1 MTLVLLD
8 TNAYL
13 RLAKRVRPA
22 VGVRFGQKGY
32 ILTIHKSVEDEVHRN
47 PRLRV
52 TYPWFDTAEFASERL
67 AKQIRL
73 SEAEKASIHAAQ
85 SVLHGWVLTDPD
97 PYTTGGRSP
106 PGATDCWLLA
116 LGQIKEAIVVTD
128 DLGMHMLA
136 ETFGIPVW
144 HGYELLD
151 KLRSAKVVDP
161 PLIREI
167 YAALEANGD
176 IPKTWREAKHT
187 VFLKIFGTKE
197 RVPGAPEGHG

>member
-32 ILTIHKSVEDEVHRN
+32 VLTIHKSVEDEVHRN
-47 PRLRV
+47 PRLRAN
-52 TYPWFDTAEFASERL
+52 YPWFDGQEFASERM
-67 AKQIRL
+67 AKQVRL
-73 SEAEKASIHAAQ
+73 SDADKASIQAAQ
-85 SVLHGWVLTDPD
+85 SVLHGWVLADPE
-97 PYTTGGRSP
+97 PYTSGGRSP
-106 PGATDCWLLA
+106 PGPTDCWLLA
-116 LGQIKEAIVVTD
+116 LGQVKPAIVVTD
-128 DLGMHMLA
+128 DLGMHALA
-136 ETFGIPVW
+136 KDFGILVW

-167 YAALEANGD
+167 YDALETNGD
-176 IPKTWREAKHT
+176 LPKTWVEAKHT
-187 VFLKIFGTKE
+187 VFLKIFSPKA
-197 RVPGAPEGHG
+197 R